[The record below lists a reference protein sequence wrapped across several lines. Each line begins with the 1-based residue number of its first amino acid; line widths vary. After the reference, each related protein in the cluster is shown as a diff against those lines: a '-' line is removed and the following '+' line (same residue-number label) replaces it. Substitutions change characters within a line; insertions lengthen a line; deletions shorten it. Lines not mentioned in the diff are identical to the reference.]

1 MSTLLRFDPFAD
13 VDRMFDQAFNQRRRP
28 SFPMDAYR
36 SGETVVVHFDLPG
49 VDPNSIS
56 LEYERQILSVSAER
70 EWRPVEG
77 DQLLASERVHGTF
90 QRQLLLGDGLDA
102 ERMHATYEHG
112 VLTVTIP
119 VAEKA
124 KPRRIDVT
132 VNGGANSLES
142 GSKKI
147 GEQKSGDKKSDKD
160 VVDTTAS

>member
-102 ERMHATYEHG
+102 DRMHATYEHG

-132 VNGGANSLES
+132 VNGGASSLES
-142 GSKKI
+142 GK
-147 GEQKSGDKKSDKD
+147 QKSDKKD
-160 VVDTTAS
+160 QKVVDATAS

>member
-36 SGETVVVHFDLPG
+36 SENTVVVHFDLPG

-77 DQLLASERVHGTF
+77 DQLLASERIHGTF

-132 VNGGANSLES
+132 VNGGASSLES
-142 GSKKI
+142 GKKS
-147 GEQKSGDKKSDKD
+147 GDSKSGDKKDQK